1 MNRTIL
7 ERVRCMILQA
17 GLTKKQWGEAAKI
30 ACYLMNMC
38 PSSILSFKTPQEVW
52 TGKPPSY
59 QHLRVFRCEAFA
71 HSRQDKLQ
79 PRAKKCIILVY
90 SEGAKGYKLWCISRF
105 KEGYYQ

>member
-1 MNRTIL
+1 
-7 ERVRCMILQA
+7 MILQA

-59 QHLRVFRCEAFA
+59 QYLIVFRCEAL
-71 HSRQDKLQ
+71 DKTNCNLEL
-79 PRAKKCIILVY
+79 RSV
-90 SEGAKGYKLWCISRF
+90 SS
-105 KEGYYQ
+105 